1 MSMGSKELEQLIADL
16 SEEQVRELVNFAKF
30 LRWSDERREWC
41 EFGQQQFAKAYGDD
55 EPEYTLA
62 DLRPE
67 SES

>member
-1 MSMGSKELEQLIADL
+1 MAAGSQEFEKLIADL

-30 LRWSDERREWC
+30 LRWSDERREWR

-67 SES
+67 PKP